1 MRQRSSLVTE
11 IRRRLRYSLKLIWR
25 SAVSPLQGESRKPE
39 LVSPQEAGITFIGHS
54 SFLLQLAGLHVLCDP
69 VFARWLVLLRRQ
81 RRPGVKI
88 KHLPATDLVLLSH
101 AHMDHLNR
109 PSLRKIVRRSMR
121 LTGRRPVAVVPW
133 DVGEVIADLG
143 FERVIELR
151 WWESATVGPLR
162 ITLTPAKHW
171 GTRWFHDGHR
181 GYGGYVLE
189 GGARTL
195 YYSGDTAYFPGFREI
210 GARLHPEIALLP
222 IGAYTPESYRS
233 VHTSPEDALQAFAD
247 VGARWMVPMHYGTF
261 WLGEEPMEEPV
272 PRLLAAAD
280 RMGLRAKVRVVGE
293 GETVAFS
300 AANQGPPKGTKMHES
315 RAHDTKAS
323 AIREQEEPVRAR
335 THPLPAT

>member
-1 MRQRSSLVTE
+1 VRQRSSLMAE

-25 SAVSPLQGESRKPE
+25 SAVSPLEGVSRKPE
-39 LVSPQEAGITFIGHS
+39 LVSAEDLGITFIGHS
-54 SFLLQLAGLHVLCDP
+54 SFLLQLAGMHVLCDP

-109 PSLRKIVRRSMR
+109 PSLRRIVRRSIR
-121 LTGRRPVAVVPW
+121 LTGRAPVAVVPW
-133 DVGEVIADLG
+133 DVSELIADLG
-143 FERVIELR
+143 FRRVIELR
-151 WWESATVGPLR
+151 WWESATVGRLR

-189 GGARTL
+189 GGAQRL
-195 YYSGDTAYFPGFREI
+195 YYSGDTAYFGGFREI
-210 GARLHPEIALLP
+210 GARLQPQIALLP
-222 IGAYTPESYRS
+222 IGAYTPDSYRT
-233 VHTSPEDALQAFAD
+233 VHTSPEDALQALAD

-272 PRLLAAAD
+272 PRLLASAE
-280 RMGLRAKVRVVGE
+280 RMGLRDRVRVVEE
-293 GETVAFS
+293 GETLVFPTGNGAK
-300 AANQGPPKGTKMHES
+300 PKEPKLQ
-315 RAHDTKAS
+315 
-323 AIREQEEPVRAR
+323 QEAVRAPAN
-335 THPLPAT
+335 PLPAT

>member
-1 MRQRSSLVTE
+1 M
-11 IRRRLRYSLKLIWR
+11 RYSVKLILR
-25 SAVSPLQGESRKPE
+25 SAVSPLQGESRRPE
-39 LVSPQEAGITFIGHS
+39 LVSPQELGITFIGHS
-54 SFLLQLAGLHVLCDP
+54 SFLLQLAGMHVLCDP

-109 PSLRKIVRRSMR
+109 PSLRKIVRRSIR
-121 LTGRRPVAVVPW
+121 LTGRAPVAVVPW
-133 DVGEVIADLG
+133 DVSEVIADLG
-143 FERVIELR
+143 FQRVIELR

-181 GYGGYVLE
+181 GYGGYVVE
-189 GGARTL
+189 GGAERI

-210 GARLHPEIALLP
+210 GARLHPDIALLP

-233 VHTSPEDALQAFAD
+233 VHTSPEDALQALAD

-280 RMGLRAKVRVVGE
+280 TMGLRSKVRVVGE
-293 GETVAFS
+293 GETVVFPN
-300 AANQGPPKGTKMHES
+300 ANQGRPKETRVQEVRGQEAKGQEA
-315 RAHDTKAS
+315 RG
-323 AIREQEEPVRAR
+323 QEEPVRTR
-335 THPLPAT
+335 TSPLAAT